1 MYSVSIGQ
9 SVKVVVIANASV
21 PSSTVNLDS
30 PVHPLKTFP
39 STDVTLLGMVML
51 ESPVHPLKTFPSIDV
66 TLLGM
71 VMLESPV
78 HTLNAELLIDCTPVK
93 Y

>member
-21 PSSTVNLDS
+21 PSSTVNLD
-30 PVHPLKTFP
+30 
-39 STDVTLLGMVML
+39 
-51 ESPVHPLKTFPSIDV
+51 SPVHPLKTFPSIDV